1 MVLLMGSLDDSNV
14 LVVETT
20 LVFFREMMDMPA
32 VQQSIHSNLA
42 RIIRLVLV
50 FLSPHSQVDHS
61 RRSATMRVCCVRR
74 RWRPAPSHSRRSNST

>member
-1 MVLLMGSLDDSNV
+1 MVLLMGSLDDPNA

-20 LVFFREMMDMPA
+20 LVFFREMMDLTA

-50 FLSPHSQVDHS
+50 PLPPHH
-61 RRSATMRVCCVRR
+61 
-74 RWRPAPSHSRRSNST
+74 